1 MNAHQ
6 IVSEMEKDGI
16 RLWEDGGALRFRAP
30 KGVLTEERKA
40 LLRENRADVLSH
52 LTARRRA
59 ARITPAPEEAHTPF
73 PLTDIQAAYL
83 VGRGSAYG
91 YGGVACHVYVEL
103 SFPAD
108 TDPRR
113 LQDSWWSVV
122 RRHGMLRAVVHPDG
136 FQEVLPQIPEE
147 PVPTADLRGAAPAE
161 VGARV
166 DLVRRELASRV
177 PPTDVPP
184 LFELRMTRCDDELIL
199 HLSIDQLIVDYAS
212 LLLVLSELEDTYH
225 GREGET
231 LEIGFRDYV
240 LARRNQT
247 LTGEYDRARDY
258 WTRRLPTLPPAPDL
272 PLPAD
277 GGRVGAFRRFEE
289 VLSAEQRASF
299 EANAVRA
306 GVTASAA
313 AMAAYAEVLG
323 RWSRSPQFTL
333 NVPTFTRLP
342 LHADVDRLVGDFT
355 SVELLAVDLRPAQT
369 FAERAAT
376 LRDTLLEDL
385 EHSLYT
391 GSQVLA
397 DLTRRSDSDT
407 VLMPVVF
414 TSTLGS
420 AAARRPAAAIRHAQ
434 TQTPQVWLDCQ
445 VMERADELALSWDV
459 REGVLGG
466 DTAADLFAA
475 FAALMTRLAEDPDAW
490 NEAAR
495 VELPEA
501 TRAVRERVNDTTA
514 PVPRAL
520 LQDGVLAAAE
530 RDPQRVA
537 VIDRDRS
544 LTYGELVAHAT
555 AVARALGASG
565 VGAGDLVAITMEKG
579 WEQVAGVLGTLLAG
593 AAYLPLDTTQPP
605 RRRGAILADAG
616 TSVVLTQSWLVE
628 EGEWPPGCRTV
639 AVDVLP
645 PVSGPAP
652 RPDTGPDDLAY
663 VIYTSGSTGAPKGVM
678 IGHAAALNTITDV
691 NRRFGVTADDRVL
704 ALAQLGFDLSVYD
717 VFGPLAVGAA
727 VVLPDPARRGDPSE
741 WIETVR
747 NRQVTFWN
755 SVPGQLQM
763 VHDYLRADDPPLP
776 SLRVALLSG
785 DWIPT
790 ALPEAVR
797 SWAPNMAVH
806 SLGGATEASIW
817 SIHYPIDR
825 VDPAWRSIP
834 YGRPMDNQ
842 TFHVLDAALRPCPD
856 LVVGELYIGG
866 VGLAQGYFGDKE
878 RTEARFIRHPET
890 GERLY
895 RTGDMGRYWP
905 DGVIEF
911 LGREDQQVKIRGYRI
926 ELGDVQ
932 AAVESLPEVGA
943 AAVVLTGGRGTAPTG
958 AGQSLTA
965 FVEPARLDTPLPV
978 PETLVPAVRD
988 AGREAGRRV
997 DTAGLAAFRAAL
1009 SEAAAASVADTLA
1022 PVFADGGA
1030 YSPEEVSDALGA
1042 APAHHRLVRRWLNG
1056 LVTAG
1061 LLERTPQSKLSGLR
1075 APGPQAT
1082 ARAWAEAARLESEA
1096 GWSTELFATVRS
1108 SAEHLSDL
1116 IAGREEA
1123 AARPFSGADPRAL
1136 TAAYA
1141 ENAGS
1146 SALRSVL
1153 AAAAAEIART
1163 RDTSDPLRVMEVGL
1177 RGGGVAADL
1186 LSALSDHPVD
1196 YLATDGSAQNRSA
1209 FERDFSDD
1217 PRVRCAAFDPAQDP
1231 AEQGLA
1237 RNSVDL
1243 LVCVGVLD
1251 NLPDAHAALD
1261 RLSTLV
1267 APGGWMLLLAN
1278 TDDDDHALRVS
1289 AEFMAEHAGPFTDVR
1304 REREQTFLSHEQWR
1318 ELIGDSD
1325 SGRRIA
1331 AEFPEDPETAR
1342 AFGQHLYLV
1351 QAKPAQAPVAV
1362 EALTRRSHELLP
1374 EYSVPAH
1381 WEIVDALPRTEN
1393 GKLDRGALEKRSLQ
1407 LGTGSAEE
1415 AGDQTPRDDLERA
1428 LADLWAEL
1436 LETEHIGRDDD
1447 LFALGGDSLLV
1458 ARIVGRLRDGLAGH
1472 EWDLEWEVVLRHLL
1486 RRPTIAGLAA
1496 YLRELS
1502 APEAEEEAENSP
1514 LVELVAPQAGAPVT
1528 VLVHAGTGT
1537 LLPYRP
1543 LVTRLRARSTEG
1555 HGLVGLELP
1564 APEDFRN
1571 ADPNG
1576 LIDRTA
1582 AEYVRALV
1590 DAGHTRVDVVG
1601 YCVGGVIATEV
1612 ARGLAEAGATV
1623 RSLTVI
1629 SSHSPTFRIDDELLS
1644 EYSFSLMM
1652 GMDQARIG
1660 FPADSDRVGEA
1671 VSSLLDRSPEA
1682 VLDGAIAD
1690 LDGEFADVGA
1700 AFEALEALPRMAR
1713 VKRMC
1718 EALPPELADTYQP
1731 EGLLRA
1737 LRTYQQSIFALS
1749 RHRAEPYAG
1758 DITFLRHNGAYP
1770 FPGSADTIAD
1780 HWARICLGELRT
1792 RDIPGEH
1799 FTCMTGQNVP
1809 TVDGHLH
1816 EIIEGKTS

>member
-6 IVSEMEKDGI
+6 LVSAMEKDGI

-40 LLRENRADVLSH
+40 LLRENRAEVLSH
-52 LTARRRA
+52 LTARRLA
-59 ARITPAPEEAHTPF
+59 TRITPDPQHAGTPF

-108 TDPRR
+108 TDPER
-113 LQDSWWSVV
+113 LEACWWGVV

-136 FQEVLPQIPEE
+136 FQEVLAEIPET
-147 PVPTADLRGAAPAE
+147 PVPTADLRAATPAE
-161 VGARV
+161 VVERV
-166 DLVRRELASRV
+166 DQVRRELASRV

-184 LFELRMTRCDDELIL
+184 LFELRMTRCADELIL

-225 GREGET
+225 GREPEA

-272 PLPAD
+272 PLPPD
-277 GGRVGAFRRFEE
+277 GGQVGAFRRFEE
-289 VLSAEQRASF
+289 ILGAEQRASF
-299 EANAVRA
+299 EANAARA

-355 SVELLAVDLRPAQT
+355 AVELLAVDLRPAQT
-369 FAERAAT
+369 FAERAVT

-475 FAALMTRLAEDPDAW
+475 FAALMTRLAEEPDAW
-490 NEAAR
+490 NETAR
-495 VELPEA
+495 IDLPEA
-501 TRAVRERVNDTTA
+501 TSAVRERVNDTA
-514 PVPRAL
+514 VPAPRAL
-520 LQDGVLAAAE
+520 LHQGVLAAAE
-530 RDPQRVA
+530 RDPARVA
-537 VIDRDRS
+537 VIDRDRE
-544 LTYGELVAHAT
+544 LTYGELVGHAS
-555 AVARALGASG
+555 AVARALGSSG
-565 VGAGDLVAITMEKG
+565 VSAGDLVAITMEKG
-579 WEQVAGVLGTLLAG
+579 WEQVAGVLGTLMVG

-605 RRRGAILADAG
+605 QRRAAILTDAG
-616 TSVVLTQSWLVE
+616 ASVVLTQSWLVE
-628 EGEWPPGCRTV
+628 EGEWPAECTTV
-639 AVDVLP
+639 AVDSLP
-645 PVSGPAP
+645 VTSAP
-652 RPDTGPDDLAY
+652 PPQHETGPDDLAY

-678 IGHAAALNTITDV
+678 ISHAAALNTVTDV

-704 ALAQLGFDLSVYD
+704 ALAQLGFDLSVFD
-717 VFGPLAVGAA
+717 IFGPLSVGAT

-747 NRQVTFWN
+747 TREVTFWN

-763 VHDYLRADDPPLP
+763 VHDYLRSDDPPLS

-790 ALPEAVR
+790 TLPEAVR
-797 SWAPNMAVH
+797 TWAPNMAVH

-817 SIHYPIDR
+817 SIHHPIDQ

-842 TFHVLDAALRPCPD
+842 TFHVLDTALRPCPD
-856 LVVGELYIGG
+856 LVVGELHIGG
-866 VGLAQGYFGDKE
+866 IGLAQGYFGDPE
-878 RTEARFIRHPET
+878 RTAARFIRHPET

-895 RTGDMGRYWP
+895 RTGDLGRYWP

-911 LGREDQQVKIRGYRI
+911 LGREDHQVKIRGYRI
-926 ELGDVQ
+926 ELGEVQ

-943 AAVVLTGGRGTAPTG
+943 AAVVLTGGRGNAPTG

-965 FVEPARLDTPLPV
+965 FVEPAHRDTPLPL
-978 PETLVPAVRD
+978 PETLLPAVRT
-988 AGREAGRRV
+988 AALRV
-997 DTAGLAAFRAAL
+997 EEQVDIAELAAFRAAF
-1009 SEAAAASVADTLA
+1009 SEAALASIADTLA
-1022 PVFADGGA
+1022 PAFADGGA
-1030 YSPEEVSDALGA
+1030 RSPQEVSETLGA
-1042 APAHHRLVRRWLNG
+1042 APEHHRLVRRWLKG
-1056 LVTAG
+1056 LLTAG
-1061 LLERTPQSKLSGLR
+1061 LLERTPQGKLTALR
-1075 APGPQAT
+1075 VPDPKAIAL
-1082 ARAWAEAARLESEA
+1082 AWDEASRLESRA
-1096 GWSTELFATVRS
+1096 GWSPELFATVRS
-1108 SAEHLSDL
+1108 SAEHLPAL

-1123 AARPFSGADPRAL
+1123 AARPFSGADLRAL

-1153 AAAAAEIART
+1153 AAAATEIART
-1163 RDTSDPLRVMEVGL
+1163 RDTSDPLRIMEVGL
-1177 RGGGVAADL
+1177 RGGGVANTL
-1186 LSALSDHPVD
+1186 LPALADHPVD
-1196 YLATDGSAQNRSA
+1196 YLGADASAQNRSA
-1209 FERDFSDD
+1209 FEQTHADD
-1217 PRVRCAAFDPAQDP
+1217 PRVRCAAFDPAHDP

-1243 LVCVGVLD
+1243 LVCVGVVD
-1251 NLPDAHAALD
+1251 NLPDAQAALD

-1278 TDDDDHALRVS
+1278 TNDDDHALRIS

-1304 REREQTFLSHEQWR
+1304 QAQEQSFLRHEQWR
-1318 ELIGDSD
+1318 ELLNGRD
-1325 SGRRIA
+1325 RRIA
-1331 AEFPEDPETAR
+1331 AEFPESSEAAG

-1351 QAKPAQAPVAV
+1351 QVKPLHAPVAV
-1362 EALTRRSHELLP
+1362 SSLTRRSHELLP
-1374 EYSVPAH
+1374 EYSVPSH
-1381 WEIVDALPRTEN
+1381 WEVVDALPRTEN
-1393 GKLDRGALEKRSLQ
+1393 GKLDRTALEKRSLQ
-1407 LGTGSAEE
+1407 LGTGPAEE

-1436 LETEHIGRDDD
+1436 LETERIGRDDD

-1486 RRPTIAGLAA
+1486 RQPTIAGLAA

-1502 APEAEEEAENSP
+1502 APEAETDAENSA
-1514 LVELVAPQAGAPVT
+1514 LVELIAPGPDAPVT

-1543 LVTRLRARSTEG
+1543 LVTRFRARSGAG

-1564 APEDFRN
+1564 TPEDFRN

-1576 LIDRTA
+1576 LVDRTA
-1582 AEYVRALV
+1582 AEYVRALL
-1590 DAGHTRVDVVG
+1590 DAGHTQVDVVG

-1612 ARGLAEAGATV
+1612 ARGLSEAGATV

-1644 EYSFSLMM
+1644 EYSFALMM
-1652 GMDQARIG
+1652 GIEPADIG
-1660 FPADSDRVGEA
+1660 FPADSERAGAA
-1671 VSSLLDRSPEA
+1671 VSAVLDRSPGA

-1690 LDGEFADVGA
+1690 LDDEFADVA
-1700 AFEALEALPRMAR
+1700 ASFQALEAVPRMAR
-1713 VKRMC
+1713 VTRMC
-1718 EALPPELADTYQP
+1718 EALPPELAGTYEP

-1780 HWARICLGELRT
+1780 HWARICLGDLRT

-1799 FTCMTGQNVP
+1799 FTCMTGENVP

>member
-6 IVSEMEKDGI
+6 LVSEMEKDGI
-16 RLWEDGGALRFRAP
+16 RLWEDDGALRFRAP

-40 LLRENRADVLSH
+40 LLRENRAEVLAH
-52 LTARRRA
+52 LTARRLA
-59 ARITPAPEEAHTPF
+59 TRITPDPESVGTPF

-108 TDPRR
+108 TDPER
-113 LQDSWWSVV
+113 LQESWWSVV

-136 FQEVLPQIPEE
+136 FQEVLPEIPEK
-147 PVPTADLRGAAPAE
+147 PVPTVDLRGATPAE
-161 VGARV
+161 VEERV

-184 LFELRMTRCDDELIL
+184 LFELRMTRCADELVL

-212 LLLVLSELEDTYH
+212 LLLVLSELEDAYH
-225 GREGET
+225 GRET
-231 LEIGFRDYV
+231 VTPEIGFRDYV

-289 VLSAEQRASF
+289 ILGAGQRASF
-299 EANAVRA
+299 EANAARA

-342 LHADVDRLVGDFT
+342 LHDDVDRLVGDFT
-355 SVELLAVDLRPAQT
+355 AVELLAVDLRPAQT

-385 EHSLYT
+385 AHSLYT

-475 FAALMTRLAEDPDAW
+475 FTALMTRLAEDPDAW

-495 VELPEA
+495 IELPEG
-501 TRAVRERVNDTTA
+501 TRAVRERVNDTAA

-520 LQDGVLAAAE
+520 LHEGVLAAAE
-530 RDPQRVA
+530 RDPGRVA

-544 LTYGELVAHAT
+544 LTYGELVGRAT
-555 AVARALGASG
+555 AVARALGAAG
-565 VGAGDLVAITMEKG
+565 VGAGDLVAVTMEKG
-579 WEQVAGVLGTLLAG
+579 WEQVAGVLGALMAG
-593 AAYLPLDTTQPP
+593 AAYLPLDTTQPA
-605 RRRGAILADAG
+605 RRRTAILADAG
-616 TSVVLTQSWLVE
+616 ASVVLTQSWLVE
-628 EGEWPPGCRTV
+628 EGEWPPGCTTV
-639 AVDVLP
+639 AVDSLP
-645 PVSGPAP
+645 LASGPPP
-652 RPDTGPDDLAY
+652 RPGTGPDDLAY

-678 IGHAAALNTITDV
+678 ISHAAALNTVTDV
-691 NRRFGVTADDRVL
+691 NRRFDVTADDRVL

-747 NRQVTFWN
+747 SAQVTFWN

-797 SWAPNMAVH
+797 TWAPNMAVH

-817 SIHYPIDR
+817 SIHHPIDR

-842 TFHVLDAALRPCPD
+842 TFHVLDTALRPCPD

-866 VGLAQGYFGDKE
+866 IGLAQGYFGDEE
-878 RTEARFIRHPET
+878 RTAARFIRHPET

-926 ELGDVQ
+926 ELGEVQ

-943 AAVVLTGGRGTAPTG
+943 AAVVLTGGRGSGPTG

-965 FVEPARLDTPLPV
+965 FVEPARRDTPLPL
-978 PETLVPAVRD
+978 PRTLLPAVRD
-988 AGREAGRRV
+988 AARQAGQRA
-997 DTAGLAAFRAAL
+997 DLDGLAAFRAAL
-1009 SEAAAASVADTLA
+1009 AEAAASSIADTLA
-1022 PVFADGGA
+1022 PAFAGGGEL
-1030 YSPEEVSDALGA
+1030 SPEQVCDALGA
-1042 APAHHRLVRRWLNG
+1042 APAHHRLVRRWIRG
-1056 LVTAG
+1056 LVTDG
-1061 LLERTPQSKLSGLR
+1061 LLERTPGGKLAGLR

-1082 ARAWAEAARLESEA
+1082 ARAWDEAARLEERA
-1096 GWSTELFATVRS
+1096 RWSPELFAAVRAG
-1108 SAEHLSDL
+1108 AEHLSDL
-1116 IAGREEA
+1116 VAGREE

-1141 ENAGS
+1141 ANAGS

-1163 RDTSDPLRVMEVGL
+1163 RDTAEPLRIMEVGL
-1177 RGGGVAADL
+1177 RGGGVAGDL
-1186 LSALSDHPVD
+1186 LPALADHRVD
-1196 YLATDGSAQNRSA
+1196 YLGTDASAQNRSV
-1209 FERDFSDD
+1209 FEQDFSDD

-1231 AEQGLA
+1231 AGQGLA

-1251 NLPDAHAALD
+1251 NLPDVEAALE

-1278 TDDDDHALRVS
+1278 TDDDDHALRIS
-1289 AEFMAEHAGPFTDVR
+1289 AEFTAEHAGPFTDVR
-1304 REREQTFLSHEQWR
+1304 REQEQTFLRHEQWQ
-1318 ELIGDSD
+1318 ELFR
-1325 SGRRIA
+1325 GRGHQVA
-1331 AEFPEDPETAR
+1331 AAFPEDTGTAR

-1351 QAKPAQAPVAV
+1351 RAKPLLEPVEVAS
-1362 EALTRRSHELLP
+1362 LTRRGHELLP
-1374 EYSVPAH
+1374 EYSVPSQ
-1381 WEIVDALPRTEN
+1381 WEVVDALPRTEN
-1393 GKLDRGALEKRSLQ
+1393 GKLNRGALEKRSLE
-1407 LGTGSAEE
+1407 LGAGPAEE
-1415 AGDQTPRDDLERA
+1415 AGDQSPRDDLERA
-1428 LADLWAEL
+1428 LAALWAEL
-1436 LETEHIGRDDD
+1436 LETERIGRDDD

-1502 APEAEEEAENSP
+1502 APEAEAEAENSP
-1514 LVELVAPQAGAPVT
+1514 LVELIRPEPGAPVT

-1543 LVTRLRARSTEG
+1543 LVTRLRARSGGG

-1564 APEDFRN
+1564 APENFRN

-1582 AEYVRALV
+1582 AEYVRALL

-1652 GMDQARIG
+1652 GMDPSHIG
-1660 FPADSDRVGEA
+1660 FPADSERVGEA
-1671 VSSLLDRSPEA
+1671 VSAVLDRSPEA

-1690 LDGEFADVGA
+1690 LDGEFADVAA
-1700 AFEALEALPRMAR
+1700 AFEALEAVPRMAR
-1713 VKRMC
+1713 VTRMC

-1737 LRTYQQSIFALS
+1737 LRTYQQSTFALS

-1799 FTCMTGQNVP
+1799 FTCMTGENVP
-1809 TVDGHLH
+1809 TVDDHLH